1 MPYYELRRIAF
12 ALPSFDSSGVTLA
25 AQAVCDGRYLA
36 GDLWRWLS
44 WTAEWVAVTAWRND
58 TVLACQRNI
67 AVDAAS
73 TQCQVGSSL
82 ARPLS
87 APIASILS
95 VYSQPIRLF
104 TYFIFVVGLIFFVR
118 LLRLRSA
125 SGDHHQVHLPSTW
138 RHTTCA
144 RKPGDVACCVVSAVP
159 EVSRDHRVSILASFI
174 HGELIVKFSSLI
186 YCLSFKAKPRWQ
198 LH

>member
-138 RHTTCA
+138 RH
-144 RKPGDVACCVVSAVP
+144 RDVIRHVPVSLAMSRVVSCLRYRKSV
-159 EVSRDHRVSILASFI
+159 EIIVSAYLLHLSTVS
-174 HGELIVKFSSLI
+174 
-186 YCLSFKAKPRWQ
+186 W
-198 LH
+198 